1 VIATGGIV
9 LASSLLHWT
18 SPDPQ
23 RFLIYFGL
31 ALLASLL
38 KIRLPGITGTYSL
51 SFLFILIGIVYFTL
65 PETLVTGCAGALV
78 QTALNTKKR
87 PTPIQVLFNMANFT
101 LSIGLCFLVAHG
113 PLAAGLAS
121 YRPAL
126 LALVACLYFA
136 TNTILVSGVL
146 SLLEGK
152 PLGEVCQQWYLWS
165 FPYYLVGAAVVGLL
179 PLSAQSTAPESWLIL
194 IPPLYLVHFYY
205 GLSVELRPRTGDAG
219 SKVHAL
225 SLPIQAKLYLGVV
238 IAAGLMLL
246 SWGALHWEPQ
256 AIGRF
261 GGYLLMAVLAS
272 MCKVRL
278 PRMTGTIS
286 VNFVVLLAAIAE
298 LGFFEVMVLGGVAAV
313 VQSVWRPKQRPM
325 PVQIFFNLSTM
336 VLSTAL
342 AFAVCRVA
350 LAPVVAGS
358 LSPLLVVA
366 TAILYGSNTIML
378 SAALCLVEG
387 RPLGDI
393 WARCCFWSF
402 PYYMMGA
409 ALAGLMIITSR
420 AVGWQPAF
428 LVLPLMGLVY
438 VSYRLHIRAA
448 QLPAG

>member
-1 VIATGGIV
+1 
-9 LASSLLHWT
+9 
-18 SPDPQ
+18 
-23 RFLIYFGL
+23 
-31 ALLASLL
+31 
-38 KIRLPGITGTYSL
+38 
-51 SFLFILIGIVYFTL
+51 
-65 PETLVTGCAGALV
+65 
-78 QTALNTKKR
+78 
-87 PTPIQVLFNMANFT
+87 
-101 LSIGLCFLVAHG
+101 
-113 PLAAGLAS
+113 
-121 YRPAL
+121 
-126 LALVACLYFA
+126 
-136 TNTILVSGVL
+136 
-146 SLLEGK
+146 
-152 PLGEVCQQWYLWS
+152 
-165 FPYYLVGAAVVGLL
+165 
-179 PLSAQSTAPESWLIL
+179 
-194 IPPLYLVHFYY
+194 
-205 GLSVELRPRTGDAG
+205 
-219 SKVHAL
+219 
-225 SLPIQAKLYLGVV
+225 
-238 IAAGLMLL
+238 
-246 SWGALHWEPQ
+246 
-256 AIGRF
+256 
-261 GGYLLMAVLAS
+261 
-272 MCKVRL
+272 
-278 PRMTGTIS
+278 
-286 VNFVVLLAAIAE
+286 
-298 LGFFEVMVLGGVAAV
+298 
-313 VQSVWRPKQRPM
+313 M